1 MTTASSKANKTLK
14 KPVAKKS
21 AANKPMLSRNQGIK
35 PRTIVPHLFLGAMAI
50 YFIIP
55 FWWIIVASSKD
66 ATGLFSGSS
75 ALWFGD
81 SIDYIGNLNA
91 LFTFDKGIYI
101 TWLSNSALYAL
112 SGGIG
117 ATVLSVLAGYAFA
130 KFAFKGRRF
139 SFSLLLGAVMVP
151 QTALVIPTFILLAN
165 MGLTNTIWAVILPSL
180 LNPFGVYLMYVYAKD
195 AVADELLDAARVDGA
210 GEFRIFIQVA
220 LPILRPA
227 VVTVLLLSIVATWN
241 NYFLPLAMISDTK
254 LLPVTVGI
262 GLWQGLAS
270 GNNSGGAS
278 LWGIIII
285 GALVS
290 IIPLAISFLSLQRF
304 WQGGLSI
311 GSLK

>member
-1 MTTASSKANKTLK
+1 MTTAATKILRSKPLK
-14 KPVAKKS
+14 QK
-21 AANKPMLSRNQGIK
+21 N
-35 PRTIVPHLFLGAMAI
+35 TIAHLFLGAMAI

-66 ATGLFSGSS
+66 ATGLFSGNS

-81 SIDYIGNLNA
+81 SVDYGQNLVA
-91 LFTFDKGIYI
+91 LFTFDNGIYL
-101 TWLSNSALYAL
+101 TWLGNSALYAL
-112 SGGIG
+112 AGGVG
-117 ATVLSVLAGYAFA
+117 ATVLAVLAGYAFA
-130 KFAFKGRRF
+130 KFAFWGRRF

-210 GEFRIFIQVA
+210 GEFRTFLQVA
-220 LPILRPA
+220 LPLLKPA
-227 VVTVLLLSIVATWN
+227 VVTVLLLSIVSTWN

-285 GALVS
+285 GSLVS
-290 IIPLAISFLSLQRF
+290 IIPLAIAFLSLQRY

>member
-1 MTTASSKANKTLK
+1 MTTAATKRLRSKPLK
-14 KPVAKKS
+14 EK
-21 AANKPMLSRNQGIK
+21 N
-35 PRTIVPHLFLGAMAI
+35 TIAHLFLGAMAI

-66 ATGLFSGSS
+66 ATGLFSGNSS
-75 ALWFGD
+75 LWFGD
-81 SIDYIGNLNA
+81 SVDYGQNLVA
-91 LFTFDKGIYI
+91 LFTFDNGIYL
-101 TWLSNSALYAL
+101 TWLGNSALYAL
-112 SGGIG
+112 AGGVG
-117 ATVLSVLAGYAFA
+117 ATVLAVLAGYAFA
-130 KFAFKGRRF
+130 KFAFWGRRF

-210 GEFRIFIQVA
+210 GEFRTFLQVA
-220 LPILRPA
+220 LPLLKPA
-227 VVTVLLLSIVATWN
+227 VVTVLLLSIVSTWN

-285 GALVS
+285 GSLVS
-290 IIPLAISFLSLQRF
+290 IIPLAIAFLSLQRY

>member
-1 MTTASSKANKTLK
+1 
-14 KPVAKKS
+14 
-21 AANKPMLSRNQGIK
+21 
-35 PRTIVPHLFLGAMAI
+35 
-50 YFIIP
+50 
-55 FWWIIVASSKD
+55 
-66 ATGLFSGSS
+66 
-75 ALWFGD
+75 
-81 SIDYIGNLNA
+81 
-91 LFTFDKGIYI
+91 
-101 TWLSNSALYAL
+101 
-112 SGGIG
+112 
-117 ATVLSVLAGYAFA
+117 
-130 KFAFKGRRF
+130 
-139 SFSLLLGAVMVP
+139 MVP

-210 GEFRIFIQVA
+210 GELRTFVQVA
-220 LPILRPA
+220 LPLLRPA
-227 VVTVLLLSIVATWN
+227 VVTVLLLSIVSTWN

-285 GALVS
+285 GSLVS
-290 IIPLAISFLSLQRF
+290 IIPLAISFLSLQRY

>member
-1 MTTASSKANKTLK
+1 MSTTTARALKPKKATPKVPQGKGLK
-14 KPVAKKS
+14 PKNPVA
-21 AANKPMLSRNQGIK
+21 
-35 PRTIVPHLFLGAMAI
+35 HLFLGAMAI
-50 YFIIP
+50 YFLIP

-66 ATGLFSGSS
+66 ATGLFGGGS
-75 ALWFGD
+75 ALWFNED
-81 SIDYIGNLNA
+81 INYVDNLIA
-91 LFTFDKGIYI
+91 LFTFDKGIYS
-101 TWLSNSALYAL
+101 TWLMNSAFYAL
-112 SGGIG
+112 SGGVG
-117 ATVLSVLAGYAFA
+117 ATVLAVLAGYAFA
-130 KFAFKGRRF
+130 KYAFAGRRL

-165 MGLTNTIWAVILPSL
+165 MELTNTVWSVILPSL

-195 AVADELLDAARVDGA
+195 AVPDELLDAARVDGA
-210 GEFRIFIQVA
+210 GEFRTFIQVA
-220 LPILRPA
+220 FPLLRPA
-227 VVTVLLLSIVATWN
+227 VVTVLLLSIVSTWN

-278 LWGIIII
+278 LWGIIVI

-290 IIPLAISFLSLQRF
+290 IIPLAISFLSLQRY

>member
-1 MTTASSKANKTLK
+1 MTSTQVKNSKPNAFRI
-14 KPVAKKS
+14 KS
-21 AANKPMLSRNQGIK
+21 PI
-35 PRTIVPHLFLGAMAI
+35 PHLFLGAMVL
-50 YFIIP
+50 YFLIP
-55 FWWIIVASSKD
+55 FWWLIVASSKNARD
-66 ATGLFSGSS
+66 LFGGGN

-81 SIDYIGNLNA
+81 EINYVENFLA
-91 LFTFDKGIYI
+91 LFTFDGGVYLRWI
-101 TWLSNSALYAL
+101 SNSALYAL
-112 SGGIG
+112 TGGIG
-117 ATVLSVLAGYAFA
+117 ATILAVLAGYAFA
-130 KFAFKGRRF
+130 KFVFWGRRF

-151 QTALVIPTFILLAN
+151 ATALVIPTFILLSN
-165 MGLTNTIWAVILPSL
+165 LELTNSIWAVILPSL

-220 LPILRPA
+220 LPLLRPA
-227 VVTVLLLSIVATWN
+227 IVTVLLLSIVATWN
-241 NYFLPLAMISDTK
+241 NYFLPLAMLSDPK
-254 LLPVTVGI
+254 LYPVTVGI

-278 LWGIIII
+278 LWSIIMI

-290 IIPLAISFLSLQRF
+290 IIPLAISFLTLQRY